1 MSVINDNSNNTIES
15 IKEDEKEL
23 FSKRINN
30 IKAVKRNEQTKGSYY
45 LASSYSALLRP
56 KVLRSKPFILNDG
69 NSVLTKFVSEMS
81 KQVISE
87 TDEAIK
93 YIKRKRN
100 VLLPPLSP
108 DVKQNQQSSYTAL
121 PTELRKQT
129 FITVGNSNNN
139 NNVSSLSSSSSNTI
153 INNSVN
159 TLINASSRCSISP
172 CYSRIRTYQPYV
184 NIDWK
189 YKDGLKLSKKISI
202 SIASSFTNNNNSK
215 DTPEHQMHLLNEHK
229 KLLFENI
236 LYFKQTVMNE
246 KNFTSAFTFLSLQS
260 KIAINKAL
268 EETIGLLYVTPQ
280 ILLNDFYKYAIKLE
294 NAFRINPAKL
304 KEITVTNEDMC
315 FKYNANLISDAMKH
329 FGCCFDFYCTL
340 VSTVDKMVI
349 RRKQFVNIV
358 TLLEKARYNV
368 SFVVMRGKNAVI
380 NYNKDVKI
388 IEKMLKE
395 QRKEPFEVK
404 EKEELMEK
412 MRKQF
417 LFKKNEERQRLL
429 RIANTLKN
437 EDAKDVM
444 KKYQNNINNNK
455 KSKSISGTR
464 NNNHKVI
471 KFKSIVDKKLVGD
484 LMKYANDNAKKELY
498 SIRLVNRYEG
508 HE

>member
-1 MSVINDNSNNTIES
+1 MNDNSNTIES
-15 IKEDEKEL
+15 IKEEEEL
-23 FSKRINN
+23 FAKRINN
-30 IKAVKRNEQTKGSYY
+30 IKGFKRNEQKKGSYY

-56 KVLRSKPFILNDG
+56 KVLRSKPSVLNDG

-93 YIKRKRN
+93 CIKSKRS

-108 DVKQNQQSSYTAL
+108 DVKQNKQSSYTTL
-121 PTELRKQT
+121 PTETQKRT
-129 FITVGNSNNN
+129 FITLNNN
-139 NNVSSLSSSSSNTI
+139 NSSSLSSSSNTI
-153 INNSVN
+153 VNNSVN
-159 TLINASSRCSISP
+159 TLLKASSRSISP
-172 CYSRIRTYQPYV
+172 RYSRIRTYQPYI

-189 YKDGLKLSKKISI
+189 YKDGLKLSKKKSI
-202 SIASSFTNNNNSK
+202 SIASSFAHK
-215 DTPEHQMHLLNEHK
+215 KETPEHQSHLLNEHK

-246 KNFTSAFTFLSLQS
+246 KNFDSAFAFLSLKS

-268 EETIGLLYVTPQ
+268 EETIGVLYVTPQ

-294 NAFRINPAKL
+294 NSFHIHPAKL
-304 KEITVTNEDMC
+304 KEITITNEDLC
-315 FKYNANLISDAMKH
+315 FKYNVSLISDAMKH

-349 RRKQFVNIV
+349 KPKQFVNIV

-368 SFVVMRGKNAVI
+368 SFVVMRGKNAII
-380 NYNKDVKI
+380 NYNKDVMI

-395 QRKEPFEVK
+395 QRKEPFEIK
-404 EKEELMEK
+404 EREELTEK

-417 LFKKNEERQRLL
+417 MFKKNEERQRLL
-429 RIANTLKN
+429 RISNTLKN

-444 KKYQNNINNNK
+444 KKYQTNTNTNSSSIN
-455 KSKSISGTR
+455 SAR
-464 NNNHKVI
+464 NHKVI
-471 KFKSIVDKKLVGD
+471 KFKSIVDRKLVGD
-484 LMKYANDNAKKELY
+484 LMRYANDNAKKELY

-508 HE
+508 NTK